1 MEQLIFCVTCNVR
14 LIEGYYNDFKQS
26 SNKDIDIQ
34 WQSNIG
40 EQYKTII
47 INNNDIHPLCMEYQV
62 EYENLRKN
70 EI

>member
-1 MEQLIFCVTCNVR
+1 MHVTCNVR

-40 EQYKTII
+40 EQCKTII
-47 INNNDIHPLCMEYQV
+47 INDNDLHPLFLRCIEYQV
-62 EYENLRKN
+62 EYENLRKK
-70 EI
+70 E